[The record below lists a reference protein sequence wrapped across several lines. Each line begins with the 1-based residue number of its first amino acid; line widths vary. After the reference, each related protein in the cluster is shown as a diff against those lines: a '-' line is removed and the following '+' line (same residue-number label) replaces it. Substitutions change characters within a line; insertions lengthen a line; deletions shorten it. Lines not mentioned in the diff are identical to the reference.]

1 MCIREHGLSCKVC
14 NFNFSE
20 KYGRELGQDYI
31 HVHHKIPVSKMGGN
45 YKVNPVKDLVPVCPN
60 CHSMIHKKDPPYTI
74 EEMKK
79 ILI

>member
-1 MCIREHGLSCKVC
+1 
-14 NFNFSE
+14 
-20 KYGRELGQDYI
+20 
-31 HVHHKIPVSKMGGN
+31 MGGN
-45 YKVNPVKDLVPVCPN
+45 YVVNPVKDLVPVCPN